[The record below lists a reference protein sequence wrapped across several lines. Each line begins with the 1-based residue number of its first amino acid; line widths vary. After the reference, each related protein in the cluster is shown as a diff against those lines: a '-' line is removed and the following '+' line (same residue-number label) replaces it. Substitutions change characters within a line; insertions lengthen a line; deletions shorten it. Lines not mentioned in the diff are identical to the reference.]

1 MAEADP
7 GGCIQQGNGT
17 AIYQIYMN
25 LGKFVKSREEKF
37 GAAIFDTL
45 KEKVYVTN
53 TCGRRILSLVKE
65 GKDKNDIIKTLKQE
79 FDAPDEVVTSD
90 VTEFFNTLKNNN
102 LTE

>member
-1 MAEADP
+1 MGKTHT
-7 GGCIQQGNGT
+7 GGCIQQGNGP

-79 FDAPDEVVTSD
+79 FDAPDEVITAD
-90 VTEFFNTLKNNN
+90 VAEFLNSLKDNN
-102 LTE
+102 LT